1 MDSASYSPIMPS
13 QAVRY
18 VTNDSGQISITKLEH
33 EYPTFVPAKMVDIL
47 YTIKVC
53 ESYTRSIK
61 ETANNSLK
69 LIDTTLNADGLS
81 KLATQAV
88 EGNLLR
94 MFEQLTNMQ
103 INLEKAS
110 KYTNED
116 CSKEWTMREL
126 KEFFNSIP
134 EKDLDNK
141 IDESFLK
148 LLFSL

>member
-18 VTNDSGQISITKLEH
+18 VTNDSGQISVTKLEH
-33 EYPTFVPAKMVDIL
+33 EYPTFVPAKMIDIL
-47 YTIKVC
+47 YAIRIC
-53 ESYTRSIK
+53 ESYILSIK
-61 ETANNSLK
+61 DKTNKSLQ
-69 LIDTTLNADGLS
+69 LIDSTLNSSDVS
-81 KLATQAV
+81 KLAAEVIQRD
-88 EGNLLR
+88 LLR
-94 MFEQLTNMQ
+94 IFEESTKMQ
-103 INLEKAS
+103 FNLHKAY

-134 EKDLDNK
+134 EKDLDSK

>member
-13 QAVRY
+13 QAISY
-18 VTNDSGQISITKLEH
+18 VTDSSDQISITRLEH
-33 EYPTFVPAKMVDIL
+33 EYSTFVPAKMVDIL
-47 YTIKVC
+47 YTMKIC
-53 ESYTRSIK
+53 ESYIHSIK
-61 ETANNSLK
+61 DNINRNVQ
-69 LIDTTLNADGLS
+69 LIDFTLTADGIP
-81 KLATQAV
+81 KLPAETIQRSM
-88 EGNLLR
+88 LR
-94 MFEQLTNMQ
+94 SLEQLTNMQ
-103 INLEKAS
+103 INLEKS
-110 KYTNED
+110 FKYTNKD

>member
-13 QAVRY
+13 QAISY
-18 VTNDSGQISITKLEH
+18 VTNNSDQISITKLER
-33 EYPTFVPAKMVDIL
+33 EYPSFVPVKMVDIL
-47 YTIKVC
+47 YTMKIC
-53 ESYTRSIK
+53 GSYILSIK
-61 ETANNSLK
+61 DNLNRNIK
-69 LIDTTLNADGLS
+69 MIDSYISPNGIS
-81 KLATQAV
+81 KLAAEAIQ
-88 EGNLLR
+88 GNLLR
-94 MFEQLTNMQ
+94 IFEESTHMQ
-103 INLEKAS
+103 INLQKAY
-110 KYTNED
+110 KYTNKD